1 MTTRDDR
8 NRRRRIT
15 TTNATTARTGATGGR
30 AGQIPTQL
38 GSDGADVAIGL
49 GGGFTVDGSGD
60 IGVRVAPGVS
70 VDVAPACVPQPEPS
84 SAPAD
89 PGC

>member
-8 NRRRRIT
+8 NRRRRT
-15 TTNATTARTGATGGR
+15 TSLRAGTATTGR
-30 AGQIPTQL
+30 AGQVSAQL
-38 GSDGADVAIGL
+38 GSDDTDVAVGL
-49 GGGFTVDGSGD
+49 GGGLTVDSGGD

-70 VDVAPACVPQPEPS
+70 VDVAPACAPQPEPP